1 MRDMEFQIVQ
11 AVFFDLG
18 DTLVR
23 APRIWLP
30 GAKALLT
37 ALKQR
42 GLRVG
47 VISNTSGLLS
57 RQAILDILPVD
68 FDLSV
73 FEESLILFSSE
84 IGKEKPNKAI
94 FEEAI
99 ARAGIPARHCLYCSE
114 NLVET
119 LVAQHLGM
127 LSMRVQSAP
136 NSDLT
141 SIESAL
147 EEFIRH
153 I

>member
-1 MRDMEFQIVQ
+1 VR

-23 APRIWLP
+23 APRTWLP
-30 GAKALLT
+30 GAKALLP

-42 GLRVG
+42 RLRLG
-47 VISNTSGLLS
+47 IISNTSGLPS

-73 FEESLILFSSE
+73 FEDSLILFSSE
-84 IGKEKPNKAI
+84 IGKEKPDKAI

-99 ARAGIPARHCLYCSE
+99 ARSGIPARDCLYCSE

-127 LSMRVQSAP
+127 LSMRLQSAP

-141 SIESAL
+141 SFEAVL
-147 EEFIRH
+147 EEFTRH